1 MSGSAAV
8 PSVAVP
14 SQLHAMAMAMAAAQ
28 SGQSMWANTPQLQ
41 GRGDRAPRV
50 VDLGQPGPRV
60 FVGGI
65 HEHTTVHQL
74 DNVFSAC
81 GEIRDIVLVS
91 RKGIAFIEFETVE
104 SAAEAVKYNG
114 WLCNLIPSQSDIKSP
129 ATLSVK
135 YAKPREQDYRP
146 QHDEKQSADATAPG
160 AAGSLDDE
168 AAGPDLAKGDG
179 GAAPPDGQ
187 RKRDRSQ
194 SPEVRPPFGK
204 RVAHDVNEDLKAGSV
219 NYGLALG
226 VLHHWLK
233 TGECNK
239 ETRDTIHGLLK
250 ATSSGLESRLAV
262 NGAVKESAEQFL
274 REATLCEAVM
284 AEANTP
290 KVNNILTKEQRSI
303 NKANRFRVTENKKL
317 VQKMLEEN
325 FAGGA
330 AGSESKE
337 EKEEEEM
344 DMGEEDSLK
353 LPVSEKD
360 ADALKQ
366 EAMKLSKRLASLKNA
381 AAKKPDAAALRKE
394 LDLIKEMAA
403 KVRTLA
409 TSTPT
414 CTRQQFDTNFPC
426 RQRWRQASS
435 SMLPRPEPHRWIQ
448 GQPETRFDSRIV
460 LAHPKRSPFCQRS
473 AMRSMR

>member
-1 MSGSAAV
+1 M
-8 PSVAVP
+8 PNVAVP

-28 SGQSMWANTPQLQ
+28 SGQTMWANTPQLQ

-91 RKGIAFIEFETVE
+91 RKGIAFIEFETIE

-114 WLCNLIPSQSDIKSP
+114 WLCNLIPSQNDIKSP

-135 YAKPREQDYRP
+135 YAKPREQDSRP
-146 QHDEKQSADATAPG
+146 QHDEKQAADAASAVSGAQGDEFAAP
-160 AAGSLDDE
+160 DQ
-168 AAGPDLAKGDG
+168 PRVDG
-179 GAAPPDGQ
+179 GAVPPDGQ
-187 RKRDRSQ
+187 RKRDRSR

-239 ETRDTIHGLLK
+239 ETRDSIHGLLK
-250 ATSSGLESRLAV
+250 ATSSGLDSRLAV
-262 NGAVKESAEQFL
+262 NGAVKDSAVQFL
-274 REATLCEAVM
+274 REAALCEAIM

-290 KVNNILTKEQRSI
+290 KVNNLLTKEQRSI
-303 NKANRFRVTENKKL
+303 NKANRFKVTESRKL
-317 VQKMLEEN
+317 VQNMLEEN
-325 FAGGA
+325 YAGGGMGGVDGA
-330 AGSESKE
+330 KE
-337 EKEEEEM
+337 EEEEEM
-344 DMGEEDSLK
+344 DLGEEDSA
-353 LPVSEKD
+353 PVSEKD
-360 ADALKQ
+360 AEALKR
-366 EAMKLSKRLASLKNA
+366 EAKKLVKRLTSLKNA
-381 AAKKPDAAALRKE
+381 SSKKPDAAALRKE
-394 LDLIKEMAA
+394 LDLIRDLAA
-403 KVRTLA
+403 KVRTFAFRPHA
-409 TSTPT
+409 TRPT
-414 CTRQQFDTNFPC
+414 AT
-426 RQRWRQASS
+426 
-435 SMLPRPEPHRWIQ
+435 
-448 GQPETRFDSRIV
+448 
-460 LAHPKRSPFCQRS
+460 
-473 AMRSMR
+473 